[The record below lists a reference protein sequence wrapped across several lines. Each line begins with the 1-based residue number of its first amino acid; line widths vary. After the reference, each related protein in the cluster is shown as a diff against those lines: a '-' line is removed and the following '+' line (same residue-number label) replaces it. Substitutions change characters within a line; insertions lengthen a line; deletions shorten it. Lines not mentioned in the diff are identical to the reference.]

1 MLPYYLKC
9 KKKIIII
16 IIIIKNKK
24 IKKIN
29 TASKYPKVLKK
40 KNGRKMLL

>member
-1 MLPYYLKC
+1 MLSYYLKC
-9 KKKIIII
+9 KKKKII

-40 KNGRKMLL
+40 KNGRKMIL

>member
-9 KKKIIII
+9 KNNNNNNN
-16 IIIIKNKK
+16 KNKK

-40 KNGRKMLL
+40 KSGRKMLL

>member
-1 MLPYYLKC
+1 MLSYYLKC
-9 KKKIIII
+9 KKKKI

>member
-9 KKKIIII
+9 KKKKKI

>member
-9 KKKIIII
+9 KNNNNNNNN
-16 IIIIKNKK
+16 KNKK

>member
-9 KKKIIII
+9 KKKNNNNNN
-16 IIIIKNKK
+16 KNKK

>member
-9 KKKIIII
+9 KNNNNNNNNN
-16 IIIIKNKK
+16 KNKK